1 MVYYQSRMKGDV
13 FLRYI
18 GSKITLLD
26 EIDHMLKSKIVG
38 HEKTFTDLFAGTN
51 TVGNYFKKDYQVY
64 TNDLLFF
71 SYVHSKAIIENNKQ
85 PQFIGLSNIGI
96 SNPFEYL
103 NHEANQYLLKD
114 TVGYYEQAYTLT
126 GDSQYLSIENG
137 KRIDYIRSTL
147 DTWKSNKLITE
158 IEFYYLLSS
167 LIQAIPFVSNTTG
180 TYGAFLKHWDKRAL
194 KPLILEPFDIYNNN
208 QENKSFNQDSN
219 ELVKCISSDIV
230 YVDTPYNSRQY
241 ASNYHLLEN
250 VARNNQP
257 KLKGKTKIFDWKFLR
272 SNFSMKKEALTSMT
286 NLIKALDCTHIIVSY
301 NSDGIITEEE
311 LIEIIK
317 EKAIANTI
325 EIKRIPYARYPS
337 KIPSKN
343 SDLYELLVYAQFK
356 DFPKKISS
364 RKKNTTNN
372 KMTNNTHKLVKSPL
386 NYIGGKYKLLNQ
398 ILPLFPDEI
407 DTFVDLFSG
416 GANVG
421 INVKANKYVFNDM
434 NSRINEMF
442 RYFISFD
449 SDELVNKIHLRIKEC
464 QLSKT
469 NEQGF
474 LSFRKQYNEN
484 PNPLDLY
491 ILISYSYN
499 YQIRFNNSME
509 FNNPFG
515 KNRSSFS
522 INMENNLRQFI
533 DKSKKL
539 DLKFT
544 DYLFTDFDFTT
555 LNSFDF
561 VYMDPPYLITTGN
574 YNDGN
579 RGFLNWSEIQE
590 LEMYRILNDLT
601 KRNIR
606 WALSNVTEHK
616 GKINNLLLN
625 FIDDHKYQVNYL
637 DYHYNNSSYN
647 SKGIG
652 SCEVLI
658 TNYDKNTF
666 KILEFDQ

>member
-1 MVYYQSRMKGDV
+1 M
-13 FLRYI
+13 
-18 GSKITLLD
+18 
-26 EIDHMLKSKIVG
+26 
-38 HEKTFTDLFAGTN
+38 
-51 TVGNYFKKDYQVY
+51 
-64 TNDLLFF
+64 
-71 SYVHSKAIIENNKQ
+71 
-85 PQFIGLSNIGI
+85 
-96 SNPFEYL
+96 
-103 NHEANQYLLKD
+103 
-114 TVGYYEQAYTLT
+114 
-126 GDSQYLSIENG
+126 
-137 KRIDYIRSTL
+137 
-147 DTWKSNKLITE
+147 
-158 IEFYYLLSS
+158 
-167 LIQAIPFVSNTTG
+167 
-180 TYGAFLKHWDKRAL
+180 
-194 KPLILEPFDIYNNN
+194 
-208 QENKSFNQDSN
+208 
-219 ELVKCISSDIV
+219 
-230 YVDTPYNSRQY
+230 
-241 ASNYHLLEN
+241 
-250 VARNNQP
+250 
-257 KLKGKTKIFDWKFLR
+257 
-272 SNFSMKKEALTSMT
+272 
-286 NLIKALDCTHIIVSY
+286 
-301 NSDGIITEEE
+301 
-311 LIEIIK
+311 
-317 EKAIANTI
+317 
-325 EIKRIPYARYPS
+325 
-337 KIPSKN
+337 
-343 SDLYELLVYAQFK
+343 VYAQFK

-491 ILISYSYN
+491 RLISYSYN